1 MELWEPSLAIK
12 QGASWH
18 VDSLVFSYSGSELG
32 LFSCTTYREIHLPS
46 NAHRL
51 CFLQKCWPIQW
62 HKTLKMHV
70 CVCHSSQQSCFR
82 AQSRAHWLLGPGYW
96 QSWNK
101 QAFLHLFFVLRTKK
115 TSEMFVQLNWHT
127 PTPERTCIC
136 LGWIYFRL
144 SYCTHRRT
152 THPSLSAH
160 RHAALTVSATDGL
173 SAQLTEILMRKKK
186 PFGIV
191 TSETTG
197 FKTGRNIAIDWWDYS
212 GLYTILLS

>member
-101 QAFLHLFFVLRTKK
+101 HFCFYFLCWGQRKHQKCLFNSIDIHPPQKELAF
-115 TSEMFVQLNWHT
+115 
-127 PTPERTCIC
+127 C

-144 SYCTHRRT
+144 SYCTHRT
-152 THPSLSAH
+152 THPSPSAH
-160 RHAALTVSATDGL
+160 RHAALTISATDGL

-186 PFGIV
+186 PFGMV